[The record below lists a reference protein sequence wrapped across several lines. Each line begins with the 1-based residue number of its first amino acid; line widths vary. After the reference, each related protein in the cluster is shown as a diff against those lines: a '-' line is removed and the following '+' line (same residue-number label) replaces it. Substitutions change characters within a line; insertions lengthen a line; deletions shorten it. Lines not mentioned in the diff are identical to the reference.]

1 MILSSLAE
9 HYVRLVLEL
18 GLYDEDFVDAYYG
31 PEEWRPSSA
40 KQATLPADDFLKR
53 TTELAIALQEIS
65 LSSDGEEHLRC
76 RSLAKQ
82 MIALDARIRFLSGT
96 KFSFDEESRLLYDA
110 VAPHHDEE
118 HFKRLLSSLDSLL
131 PGTGEVSEKLDAF
144 RKAFVIPVDR
154 LDTVF
159 STAIAEGKR
168 RTLDHI
174 ALPPEEKFSVE
185 YVTGKSWSGYNWYK
199 GNCYSVIQVN
209 TDFPILIDRAVD
221 LACHEGY
228 PGHHVFNMLMEKNLV
243 RGKGWMEFSVYPLF
257 SPLSL
262 IAEGSANFGIEMAL
276 PAEER
281 VDFEKRVLFPLA
293 GLDTGR
299 TAEYYA
305 VQKIITGLHY
315 AGNEAARGY
324 LDGALSKDAAVKWL
338 VTYAMF
344 EPKRA
349 VQRIAFFE
357 KYRSYVINYNLGL
370 DLVRD
375 SIEKRGGMLNNPAL
389 RWKLFEEL
397 LSLPPTPGSLS

>member
-1 MILSSLAE
+1 MTLASIAE
-9 HYVRLVLEL
+9 LYVRLSLEL

-31 PEEWRPSSA
+31 PEEWKPPSA
-40 KQATLPADDFLKR
+40 KQAMFPAENFLKR
-53 TTELAIALQEIS
+53 TAELEIALQENS
-65 LSSDGEEHLRC
+65 LSSEGDERLRC

-82 MIALDARIRFLSGT
+82 LIALDARVRFLSGT
-96 KFSFDEESRLLYDA
+96 KFTFDEESRLLYDA
-110 VAPHHDEE
+110 VAPHYGEK
-118 HFKRLLSSLDSLL
+118 HFQHLLASLDAAL
-131 PGTGEVSEKLDAF
+131 PGTRNIGDRLDAF
-144 RKAFVIPVDR
+144 RKSFVIPVDR
-154 LDTVF
+154 LDSVF

-185 YVTGKSWSGYNWYK
+185 FVTGKSWSGYNWYK

-243 RGKGWMEFSVYPLF
+243 RERGWMEFSVYPLF

-281 VDFEKRVLFPLA
+281 IDFERQILFPLA
-293 GLDTGR
+293 GLDADR
-299 TAEYYA
+299 VAEYYTM
-305 VQKIITGLHY
+305 QKIITGLYY

-324 LDGALSKDAAVKWL
+324 LDGILGKDGAVEWL

-349 VQRIAFFE
+349 IQRIAFFE

-370 DLVRD
+370 DLVRA
-375 SIEKRGGMLNNPAL
+375 SIERRGGTVSNPAL

-397 LSLPPTPGSLS
+397 LSLPPTPGSLL

>member
-1 MILSSLAE
+1 MTISSLAE

-40 KQATLPADDFLKR
+40 KQSAFPADDFLKR
-53 TTELAIALQEIS
+53 TTEFAIALREIS
-65 LSSDGEEHLRC
+65 LSPDGEERFRC
-76 RSLAKQ
+76 HSLAKQ
-82 MIALDARIRFLSGT
+82 LIALDARIRFLSGT
-96 KFSFDEESRLLYDA
+96 KYTFDEESRLLYDA
-110 VAPHHDEE
+110 VAPHYDEE
-118 HFKRLLSSLDSLL
+118 HFKRLLTSLDSLL
-131 PGTGEVSEKLDAF
+131 PGTTSISEKLDAF
-144 RKAFVIPVDR
+144 RKSFVIPVER
-154 LDTVF
+154 LDAVF
-159 STAIAEGKR
+159 SAAIAEGKR

-185 YVTGKSWSGYNWYK
+185 YVTGKPWSGYNWYR

-276 PAEER
+276 PEKER
-281 VDFEKRVLFPLA
+281 IEFEKGTLFPIA
-293 GLDTGR
+293 GLDAER
-299 TAEYYA
+299 TEEYYA
-305 VQKIITGLHY
+305 VQKLITKLHY

-324 LDGALSKDAAVKWL
+324 LDGVLDKGAAIEWL

-370 DLVRD
+370 DLVRA
-375 SIEKRGGMLNNPAL
+375 SIENRGGTLDHPAV

>member
-1 MILSSLAE
+1 MTISSLAE

-40 KQATLPADDFLKR
+40 KQSAFPADDFLKR
-53 TTELAIALQEIS
+53 TTEFAIALQEIS
-65 LSSDGEEHLRC
+65 LSSEGEERFRC
-76 RSLAKQ
+76 HSLAKQ
-82 MIALDARIRFLSGT
+82 LIALDARIRFLSGT
-96 KFSFDEESRLLYDA
+96 KYTFDEESRLLYDA
-110 VAPHHDEE
+110 VAPHYDEE
-118 HFKRLLSSLDSLL
+118 HFKRLLASLDSLL
-131 PGTGEVSEKLDAF
+131 PGTDEVSEKLDAF
-144 RKAFVIPVDR
+144 RKSFVISVER
-154 LDTVF
+154 LDAVF
-159 STAIAEGKR
+159 SAAIAEGKR

-185 YVTGKSWSGYNWYK
+185 YVTGKPWSGYNWYR

-228 PGHHVFNMLMEKNLV
+228 PGHHVFNMLMENNLV

-281 VDFEKRVLFPLA
+281 VDFERRILFPLA
-293 GLDTGR
+293 GLDAGR

-324 LDGALSKDAAVKWL
+324 LDGALSKEAAVEWL
-338 VTYAMF
+338 VSYAMF

-349 VQRIAFFE
+349 VQRIAFFD

-370 DLVRD
+370 DLVRA
-375 SIEKRGGMLNNPAL
+375 SIERRGGTIDNPAV

-397 LSLPPTPGSLS
+397 LSLPLTPGSLS